1 MKTSCNVI
9 KDLLPLYHDGVCS
22 RESRELVEEHLK
34 ECEECRMELKNYS
47 KSEQIITNMNETNA
61 MHSAAEEWKKS
72 KLLSF
77 LKGGLIVALMAC
89 AACVIAYNVIG
100 VHVESNGLLV
110 EPFALIPLFFLFAL
124 VALIFGIL
132 YVIVRVYKKN
142 KRKAA

>member
-34 ECEECRMELKNYS
+34 ECEECRMELKKYS

-89 AACVIAYNVIG
+89 AACVIAYNVIV
-100 VHVESNGLLV
+100 VHVE
-110 EPFALIPLFFLFAL
+110 
-124 VALIFGIL
+124 
-132 YVIVRVYKKN
+132 
-142 KRKAA
+142 